1 MTPRAWGLLAL
12 LCVLLLLLTCCSGEN
27 PYADAIEP
35 PGVFLT
41 VSFDDATRLPGE
53 RALARINAATGGSL
67 REAADGVAVAGEGH
81 VFGLDGDEVCG
92 GTELTWYAETKELV
106 KVGPIL
112 IATESDVGCNSL
124 ESTILHELLHA
135 MIGEANVHAD
145 SGVFH
150 AVSGHGEA
158 LNEASLEA
166 VCSRIY
172 CPEFNPEA
180 QE

>member
-12 LCVLLLLLTCCSGEN
+12 LCVLLLLLTCCAGED
-27 PYADAIEP
+27 PFADAIEP
-35 PGVFLT
+35 PGVALA
-41 VSFDDATRLPGE
+41 VSFDETTRAPGE
-53 RALARINAATGGSL
+53 RAMARINAATGGSL
-67 REAADGVAVAGEGH
+67 REAPGGVVVAGEGH

-92 GTELTWYAETKELV
+92 GTELTWYAATKELV

-112 IATESDVGCNSL
+112 VATEPDVGCNSL
-124 ESTILHELLHA
+124 EGVILHELLHA
-135 MIGEANVHAD
+135 MIGERDVHAD

-172 CPEFNPEA
+172 CPEFNPEV